1 MQVSLIDVTLFWTKN
16 SGLET
21 SRFSFKSISLAFIS
35 GAGEASPSTAS
46 FSVQS
51 AMTLCFTSSVS
62 PRIGSESRLRPL
74 PNIPFSKRFFNR
86 KKVLLA
92 ICGVFWVKTEE
103 EILRMAAEM
112 SFSSLSVTEKRFL
125 TLSLSFEDKTGLPGE
140 LAFDITTGE
149 SVKQRRKELN
159 INVRQ

>member
-1 MQVSLIDVTLFWTKN
+1 
-16 SGLET
+16 
-21 SRFSFKSISLAFIS
+21 
-35 GAGEASPSTAS
+35 
-46 FSVQS
+46 
-51 AMTLCFTSSVS
+51 
-62 PRIGSESRLRPL
+62 
-74 PNIPFSKRFFNR
+74 
-86 KKVLLA
+86 
-92 ICGVFWVKTEE
+92 
-103 EILRMAAEM
+103 MAAEM